1 MEIRRE
7 HIATLLQKE
16 RELQVKG
23 VFGKHYINDLSGQ
36 IDEPLYEACRSTP
49 KDYAGIDQATYEDM
63 IHSRI

>member
-23 VFGKHYINDLSGQ
+23 VFGKHYINDISGNK
-36 IDEPLYEACRSTP
+36 PLYEACRSTP